1 MLVFL
6 VILGFFLSAV
16 IAFDDAHVVNC
27 TSLKALITLIAFIPL
42 LPLYNN
48 VFHKELFLL
57 LLYHLAAKHAVNT
70 YVPSNT
76 ADTIRVL
83 GKSQYTYW
91 YSSRNAWSRVFV
103 LWISPAAAAGM
114 SNFQI
119 PSSKLELRILLVIG
133 AWSLGFSQESI
144 QPFR

>member
-16 IAFDDAHVVNC
+16 IAFDNAHIVNVPPFIAP
-27 TSLKALITLIAFIPL
+27 TAFIPL
-42 LPLYNN
+42 LSLYNN

-76 ADTIRVL
+76 ADTIRVF

-103 LWISPAAAAGM
+103 LWIILAAEGGKKVQCP
-114 SNFQI
+114 NPKFQ
-119 PSSKLELRILLVIG
+119 LEL
-133 AWSLGFSQESI
+133 
-144 QPFR
+144 